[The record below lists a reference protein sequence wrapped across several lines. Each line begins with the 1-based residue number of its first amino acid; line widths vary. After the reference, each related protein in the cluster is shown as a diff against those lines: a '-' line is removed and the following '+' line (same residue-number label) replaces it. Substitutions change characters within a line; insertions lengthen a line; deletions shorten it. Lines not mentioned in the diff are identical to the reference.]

1 LFEIGFSNQDSVS
14 HRPISQLKRLKFAQ
28 PADLTVQQAV
38 MVTNLKTAQALGI
51 IFPLPLLGCADKVIE
66 CPLLAQS
73 GHCATEFQCPLSGVK
88 WTLLQLTF

>member
-1 LFEIGFSNQDSVS
+1 
-14 HRPISQLKRLKFAQ
+14 
-28 PADLTVQQAV
+28 

-73 GHCATEFQCPLSGVK
+73 GHCATEFQCPLSGDMPRDFSITYRAV
-88 WTLLQLTF
+88 